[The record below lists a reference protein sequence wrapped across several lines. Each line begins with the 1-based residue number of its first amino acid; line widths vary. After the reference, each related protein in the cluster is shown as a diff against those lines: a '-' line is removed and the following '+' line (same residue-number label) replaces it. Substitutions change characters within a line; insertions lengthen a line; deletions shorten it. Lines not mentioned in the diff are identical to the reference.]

1 MLVLTRKT
9 NETIVIDGQ
18 IEVSVIQVRGNRVRL
33 GIKAPAS
40 VSIERS
46 EIANTWSEEY
56 ETDAL
61 LHSAS

>member
-9 NETIVIDGQ
+9 RETILIDGR
-18 IEVSVIQVRGNRVRL
+18 IEVCVIQVRGNRVRL

-46 EIANTWSEEY
+46 EIANALEEEY
-56 ETDAL
+56 RAEAL
-61 LHSAS
+61 VHSGT